1 MLKVQSSLYIY
12 PQEKMAKSSHFLL
25 ILAKLLT
32 KHSNYAIIYLDP
44 SKSYMFNP
52 TCSDGACPLLTTLLG

>member
-1 MLKVQSSLYIY
+1 
-12 PQEKMAKSSHFLL
+12 MAKTSHFLL

-32 KHSNYAIIYLDP
+32 KGLFYAILYSDP
-44 SKSYMFNP
+44 SKSYVFNP

>member
-1 MLKVQSSLYIY
+1 
-12 PQEKMAKSSHFLL
+12 MAKPSHFLL

-32 KHSNYAIIYLDP
+32 NTLNCAIIFIDP
-44 SKSYMFNP
+44 SKSYVFNP